1 MIKTLP
7 EELEKYII
15 KNYFHYRDVHYLSPV
30 CKRWREIN
38 NYISELK
45 IFLKNVF
52 ETCLIYPLQIRSANQ
67 IQTMELFGNSKRD
80 WKGEYLEEY
89 FNTKRQVRSRMG
101 IIPGGQRRLEDMNE
115 IKYCSG
121 LFNENE
127 LIKLCQ
133 SNNKTMIQITYVT
146 SSLDFTDMFKNNLK
160 EMKNQI
166 VKYKKKYLRDEKN
179 RGFKIKLHT
188 RHNYTTGAMTLIIWK
203 SK

>member
-1 MIKTLP
+1 
-7 EELEKYII
+7 
-15 KNYFHYRDVHYLSPV
+15 
-30 CKRWREIN
+30 
-38 NYISELK
+38 
-45 IFLKNVF
+45 
-52 ETCLIYPLQIRSANQ
+52 
-67 IQTMELFGNSKRD
+67 MELFGNSKRD
-80 WKGEYLEEY
+80 WKGEYLEAY
-89 FNTKRQVRSRMG
+89 FNTKRSVRSRTG

-133 SNNKTMIQITYVT
+133 SNNKTMIQITYVP
-146 SSLDFTDMFKNNLK
+146 SNSDFTDMFKNNLK

-188 RHNYTTGAMTLIIWK
+188 RHNYTIGAQTLIIWK